1 MRDYKKLLVWER
13 AHKFALEIYNLS
25 KLFPKEELYGITSQI
40 RRASLSIP
48 TNIAEGSGKNTSKD
62 FSKYLGIAAGSAS
75 EVDYLLLFIKELKL
89 VDNGKIE
96 LLINEVNE
104 IKKMLNAFQ
113 LKIHSDAKVQLLKA
127 SS

>member
-25 KLFPKEELYGITSQI
+25 KLFPKEEQYGITSQI

-75 EVDYLLLFIKELKL
+75 EVDYLLLFIY
-89 VDNGKIE
+89 
-96 LLINEVNE
+96 
-104 IKKMLNAFQ
+104 
-113 LKIHSDAKVQLLKA
+113 
-127 SS
+127 